1 MSKRLVGVGVAFSV
15 SLLAAVSCGG
25 SDSGSTVDGTGGKGN
40 GGTGG
45 NGGSINLDGSA
56 ANGGSGGTID
66 PDAACAVEKDEATLT
81 PVNMLVMFDR
91 SGSMNQSGKW
101 TAASGA
107 LVAFFKD
114 PGTAGLRVALR
125 FFPHDQPASGCT
137 NQQCSVSACA
147 QPLVP
152 IGALTADPAPT
163 DAQEQKLVSA
173 VQNQSPG
180 NGGGTPMYAALG
192 GAESWATS
200 YAQAHPAEKVETQLE
215 RFLSQGRDFGIAAVP
230 LLLWHPIQLDRR
242 PEGIA
247 GDAQDDD
254 EDEELPTIGSHGE
267 ILALLGSGFRARRGG

>member
-173 VQNQSPG
+173 VQNQSPVSASRTWRTCG
-180 NGGGTPMYAALG
+180 R
-192 GAESWATS
+192 TS
-200 YAQAHPAEKVETQLE
+200 T
-215 RFLSQGRDFGIAAVP
+215 
-230 LLLWHPIQLDRR
+230 R
-242 PEGIA
+242 PW
-247 GDAQDDD
+247 
-254 EDEELPTIGSHGE
+254 P
-267 ILALLGSGFRARRGG
+267 RRGFDRLPRTALNNCCDLSSRGTNRWHSRAY